1 MKKSILI
8 LFVITNSLT
17 TFSQRKYDFDI
28 PARAKSNEGVYEWFI
43 EKLDDV
49 SDSLANQMFQS
60 IGVSTDSIQWEYPT
74 DLVYVC
80 HEKGWDYYS
89 IRVYSVNNKDRIIK
103 CYDKNISE
111 NKLPHSLFDL
121 NYFYKDGVTTL
132 VLVEYY

>member
-1 MKKSILI
+1 MRYLLSIYFFVV
-8 LFVITNSLT
+8 LFSS
-17 TFSQRKYDFDI
+17 FGQGQYDFDI
-28 PARAKSNEGVYEWFI
+28 PARAKSNECIYEWFI

-49 SDSLANQMFQS
+49 SDSLVNQMFQS
-60 IGVSTDSIQWEYPT
+60 IGVSTDSIQWKYPT

-89 IRVYSVNNKDRIIK
+89 RRVYSANNKEKVIK

-121 NYFYKDGVTTL
+121 GYVYKDGVTTL
-132 VLVEYY
+132 ILVEYY

>member
-1 MKKSILI
+1 MKKLI
-8 LFVITNSLT
+8 LSLAVT
-17 TFSQRKYDFDI
+17 ISTLSVFSQSKYDFDI
-28 PARAKSNEGVYEWFI
+28 PATAKSNEGVYEWFI

-49 SDSLANQMFQS
+49 SDSLVNQMFQN

-74 DLVYVC
+74 DLAYVC

-89 IRVYSVNNKDRIIK
+89 IRVYSVNNKDKIIK

-121 NYFYKDGVTTL
+121 NYIYKDGITTL

>member
-1 MKKSILI
+1 MRYLLSIFI
-8 LFVITNSLT
+8 LFTAYN
-17 TFSQRKYDFDI
+17 FYGQRKYDFDV
-28 PARAKSNEGVYEWFI
+28 PLQAKSNEGVYEWFI
-43 EKLDDV
+43 EHLDDTC
-49 SDSLANQMFQS
+49 DSLVNELFSS

-80 HEKGWDYYS
+80 HKKGWDYYS
-89 IRVYSVNNKDRIIK
+89 IRVYSVNNKDKIIK

>member
-1 MKKSILI
+1 MKNLI
-8 LFVITNSLT
+8 LTSVLALT
-17 TFSQRKYDFDI
+17 TLSVFSQRQYDFDI

-43 EKLDDV
+43 EKLDGV
-49 SDSLANQMFQS
+49 SDSLVNQMFQS
-60 IGVSTDSIQWEYPT
+60 IGVSTDSIQWSYPT

-89 IRVYSVNNKDRIIK
+89 RRVYSVNNRDKIIK

-111 NKLPHSLFDL
+111 NKLPHSLFHL
-121 NYFYKDGVTTL
+121 GYVYRDGVTTL

>member
-1 MKKSILI
+1 MRYLLSIYFFL
-8 LFVITNSLT
+8 LV
-17 TFSQRKYDFDI
+17 FSVTYGQGQHDFDI

-43 EKLDDV
+43 DKLDDV
-49 SDSLANQMFQS
+49 SDSLVNQMFQS

-89 IRVYSVNNKDRIIK
+89 RRVYSANNKDKIIK

-111 NKLPHSLFDL
+111 NKLSHSLFDL